1 MLVYR
6 KKENTVELIE
16 LPNGTVM
23 GLPGTTASR
32 AKAIDLQLGDRFY
45 AFTDGIV
52 EASNPKGEEF
62 GTKRVMEAVKSLS
75 SKPVQETVEALY
87 GKVAKFTQ
95 VPDQQDD
102 ITILG
107 FELS

>member
-1 MLVYR
+1 
-6 KKENTVELIE
+6 
-16 LPNGTVM
+16 M

-32 AKAIDLQLGDRFY
+32 AKAIKLQIGDRFY

-62 GTKRVMEAVKSLS
+62 GTKRVMDAVKSLS
-75 SKPVQETVEALY
+75 AQPIQKTVEALY
-87 GKVAKFTQ
+87 TKVAKFTQ